1 MVSIR
6 TRRNAVEGGKLKIRK
21 GLRRK
26 SAEKNGS
33 YVRTVL
39 RRESRGWRFEG
50 EEKKRVIDR
59 RRKPRAGLVV
69 RMKPLGKTARRTD
82 GVILRKET
90 VLIND
95 CCV

>member
-39 RRESRGWRFEG
+39 RRESRGWRLEG
-50 EEKKRVIDR
+50 EEKKGLIER
-59 RRKPRAGLVV
+59 RRKPRAVLVV
-69 RMKPLGKTARRTD
+69 RMNPLEKPASGTA
-82 GVILRKET
+82 GVI
-90 VLIND
+90 
-95 CCV
+95 